1 MKISRLITLLAL
13 LSICAC
19 GVGEPQ
25 DDESATLLEADAVI
39 RNAKIFTSTT
49 EQSWAEALAISN
61 GQFVYV
67 GGNDGVEA
75 IQAAM
80 SLDLQGRMV
89 LPGLIDGH
97 AHPGYVNVENFGEVS
112 GETKEALLA
121 SVQAYADR
129 HPEQRWLR
137 LCCWPTAMFVDGGEG
152 PRKEVLDAV
161 VPDRLVWFESE
172 TAHDFWLNSKAL
184 TELQVDKATPDPKP
198 GLAMYARDEQGNPT
212 GWVKEGAGVQ
222 HFAEQFALTDPSQI
236 QRHKDAVA
244 EILDVMS
251 GHGLTAIFDA
261 GNKGYGDHVYS
272 VIASLER
279 EGRLPLRYYGTYQ
292 IFTPER
298 AEKAIAEVK
307 RYRRE
312 YGGSLL
318 RFNSVK
324 VFMDGISANQSA
336 SYIQPYLGSG
346 IATEPLLSTEELT
359 ALLLALH
366 EEQLDLMVHS
376 IGDRAIKTVLDAV
389 EAAKAKVAGPFYP
402 RVTVAHL
409 ALIDPADVD
418 RIKKLGVIANFS
430 PWWFGVEN
438 SPVVRDLLGP
448 ERYDAMYPARTVF
461 DTGARVTFSS
471 DEWWGGDMLPTYV
484 SPYLGIQTGH
494 TRQYPK
500 EWWQS
505 ENDGTR
511 APAAERLE
519 LEQLLTG
526 YTRDGAYQLRLE
538 DTLGA
543 IEVGKDADFVVLEKD
558 LFEIDPHTIWTLQPS
573 LVVMRGQ
580 VMHGALPE

>member
-13 LSICAC
+13 LSVCAC
-19 GVGEPQ
+19 GIGEPE
-25 DDESATLLEADAVI
+25 DDESVTLLEADVVI
-39 RNAKIFTSTT
+39 RNAKIFTSSA

-67 GGNDGVEA
+67 GDNEGAEA
-75 IQAAM
+75 IQA
-80 SLDLQGRMV
+80 SLSADLQGRLV

-97 AHPGYVNVENFGEVS
+97 AHPGYVSVENFGEVS
-112 GETKEALLA
+112 GETKEDLLA
-121 SVQAYADR
+121 SVKAYADQ

-137 LCCWPTAMFVDGGEG
+137 LCCWPTAMFVDGTEG
-152 PRKEVLDAV
+152 PKKEVLDAV
-161 VPDRLVWFESE
+161 LPDRLVWFESE

-184 TELQVDKATPDPKP
+184 AELGVDSTTPDPKP
-198 GLAMYARDEQGNPT
+198 GLAMYARDDQGNPT

-222 HFAEQFALTDPSQI
+222 HFATQFALIDPMHI
-236 QRHKDAVA
+236 ERHRNAVA
-244 EILDVMS
+244 DILDVMS

-272 VIASLER
+272 VIASLE
-279 EGRLPLRYYGTYQ
+279 EKGRLPLRYYGTYQ

-298 AEKAIAEVK
+298 AKKAIAEVK

-312 YGGSLL
+312 YGGRLL

-336 SYIQPYLGSG
+336 SYTQPYRGSG

-366 EEQLDLMVHS
+366 KEKLDLMVHS
-376 IGDRAIKTVLDAV
+376 IGDRAIQTVLDAV
-389 EAAKAKVAGPFYP
+389 EAAQAEVEDVFYP

-409 ALIDPADVD
+409 ALIDPADLN
-418 RIKKLGVIANFS
+418 RIEALGVVANFS
-430 PWWFGVEN
+430 PWWFGVES

-448 ERYDAMYPARTVF
+448 ERYDAMYPARTVVE
-461 DTGARVTFSS
+461 TGARVTFSS

-505 ENDGTR
+505 KNDGVR
-511 APAAERLE
+511 APVSERLE
-519 LEQLLTG
+519 LEQLLAG
-526 YTRDGAYQLRLE
+526 YTRNGAYQLRLE
-538 DTLGA
+538 NTLGTIA
-543 IEVGKDADFVVLEKD
+543 VGKDADFVVLDED
-558 LFEIDPHTIWTLQPS
+558 LFEIDPQRIWALKPS
-573 LVVMRGQ
+573 LVVMQGKIMQ
-580 VMHGALPE
+580 GALPH

>member
-13 LSICAC
+13 LSLCAC
-19 GVGEPQ
+19 GSGEPQ
-25 DDESATLLEADAVI
+25 DDESVTLLEADVVI
-39 RNAKIFTSTT
+39 RNAKIFTSSA

-67 GGNDGVEA
+67 GDNEGAEA
-75 IQAAM
+75 IQA
-80 SLDLQGRMV
+80 SLSADLQGRLV

-97 AHPGYVNVENFGEVS
+97 AHPGYVSVENFGEVS

-121 SVQAYADR
+121 SVKAYADQ

-137 LCCWPTAMFVDGGEG
+137 LCCWPTAMFVDGTEG
-152 PRKEVLDAV
+152 PQKELLDAV
-161 VPDRLVWFESE
+161 LPDRLVWFESE

-184 TELQVDKATPDPKP
+184 AELGVDSTTPDPKP
-198 GLAMYARDEQGNPT
+198 GLAMYARDDQGNPT

-222 HFAEQFALTDPSQI
+222 HFAEQFALIDPMHI
-236 QRHKDAVA
+236 ERHRDAVA

-272 VIASLER
+272 VIASLEK

-298 AEKAIAEVK
+298 AAKAIAEVK
-307 RYRRE
+307 RYRRQ
-312 YGGSLL
+312 YGGPLL

-336 SYIQPYLGSG
+336 SYTQPYIGSG
-346 IATEPLLSTEELT
+346 ITSEPLLSTEELT

-366 EEQLDLMVHS
+366 EEKLDLMVHS
-376 IGDRAIKTVLDAV
+376 IGDRAIHTVLDAV
-389 EAAKAKVAGPFYP
+389 EAAQIEVEGVFYP

-409 ALIDPADVD
+409 ALIDPADFN
-418 RIKKLGVIANFS
+418 RIETLGVVANFS
-430 PWWFGVEN
+430 PWWFGVES

-461 DTGARVTFSS
+461 ETGARVTFSS

-505 ENDGTR
+505 ANDGVR
-511 APAAERLE
+511 APVSERLE
-519 LEQLLTG
+519 LEQLLAG
-526 YTRDGAYQLRLE
+526 YTRNGAYQLRLE
-538 DTLGA
+538 NTLGTIA
-543 IEVGKDADFVVLEKD
+543 VGKDADFVVLEED
-558 LFEIDPHTIWTLQPS
+558 LFEIDPHRIWALQPS
-573 LVVMRGQ
+573 LVVMQGK
-580 VMHGALPE
+580 VMQGALPD